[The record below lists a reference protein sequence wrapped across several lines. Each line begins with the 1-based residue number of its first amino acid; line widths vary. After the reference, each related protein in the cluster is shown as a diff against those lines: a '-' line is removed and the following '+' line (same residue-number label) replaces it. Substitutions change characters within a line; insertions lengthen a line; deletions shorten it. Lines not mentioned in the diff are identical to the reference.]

1 MVPDISTPPTEKQD
15 IEQRIIEELRKSE
28 ERYHKMIEEV
38 EDYAILLLDKEGI
51 VQNWNRGA
59 EKIKGYKEEEIVG
72 KSFRVF
78 YLPEDQ
84 LKGLPD
90 QLIAEAAVKG
100 KALHEGWRARKD
112 GSAFWGSVVITA
124 LHDDQNNVVGFSK
137 VTRDLTERKSAEDKI
152 RQYNNELEFQNKELE
167 QFAYAAAHDMKEP
180 LRKIRF
186 YTNMVFDNA
195 GHLLPEKEREYLKRT
210 ITAAARMQVL
220 IDDLLTY
227 SRTSTIEKELKKVDL
242 GKILAEIQSAH
253 SDTIRDLKAKIEV
266 GPMPEVDGIPFQL
279 MQLFDNLL
287 SNSLKY
293 HHPARQPR
301 IAIRSEKVL
310 TREPGADT
318 DAEPRE
324 FYRITVS
331 DNGIGFD
338 AKYAEKVFD
347 LFQRLHDKVTYSGTG
362 IGLALCRKIA
372 QNHKGFILAHGEED
386 VGAIFTVYLPVSNS

>member
-1 MVPDISTPPTEKQD
+1 MVRDISNPPTEKQD
-15 IEQRIIEELRKSE
+15 VEQRIIEELRKSE

-253 SDTIRDLKAKIEV
+253 SDNIRDLKAKIEV

>member
-1 MVPDISTPPTEKQD
+1 MVRDISNPPTEKQD
-15 IEQRIIEELRKSE
+15 VEQRIIEELRKSE

>member
-1 MVPDISTPPTEKQD
+1 MERDISNPPTEKQD
-15 IEQRIIEELRKSE
+15 VEQRIIEELRKSE
-28 ERYHKMIEEV
+28 ERYHKMIDEV

>member
-15 IEQRIIEELRKSE
+15 VEQRIIEELRKSE

-318 DAEPRE
+318 ECRAK
-324 FYRITVS
+324 RI
-331 DNGIGFD
+331 
-338 AKYAEKVFD
+338 
-347 LFQRLHDKVTYSGTG
+347 L
-362 IGLALCRKIA
+362 
-372 QNHKGFILAHGEED
+372 
-386 VGAIFTVYLPVSNS
+386 

>member
-15 IEQRIIEELRKSE
+15 VEQRIIEELRKSE